1 MNMAGV
7 ERLELPTFGFG
18 IRGSTNWSYTP
29 MNSKK
34 GDYTSP
40 LFLLQDLFQNLRNN
54 TRTYCTTTFTNREA

>member
-1 MNMAGV
+1 
-7 ERLELPTFGFG
+7 
-18 IRGSTNWSYTP
+18 